1 MAKVG
6 LVTVLFN
13 SEKVLPGFFQSIGGQ
28 SFTDYHLYIVDNN
41 PNEQSDALIQGL
53 AQSNGVTAFTY
64 IKNDKNVGVAKG
76 NNQGIALSVKAG
88 TSHTL
93 LLNNDIEF
101 YQPSLLQSILNYS
114 IQNNEAIVIPKI
126 FFFDNKKIQVAGAK
140 FLLYKGT
147 TIGIGEGADDA
158 PQYSI
163 EKHVDFAPTCF
174 ALFNNQVFEK
184 VGLMDEK
191 YFVYYDDTDFMYRAH
206 YLHGY
211 EIKLLPS
218 LHIFHKESSSTG
230 GDRTLFSIF
239 YGTRNRIYFIR
250 KNFKGLQF
258 LSSLSYTLVTRILRY
273 VQFDSDQRAQL
284 LKGLREGFKL

>member
-1 MAKVG
+1 MGKIG

-13 SEKVLPGFFQSIGGQ
+13 SEKVLPGFFESIGKQ
-28 SFTDYHLYIVDNN
+28 SFADYHLYIIDNN
-41 PNEQSDALIQGL
+41 PNQQSAALIENL
-53 AQSNGVTAFTY
+53 ARNNKVTAYTY
-64 IKNDKNVGVAKG
+64 IKNDTNVGVAKG
-76 NNQGIALSVKAG
+76 NNQGIALSVEAG

-101 YQPSLLQSILNYS
+101 YQPNLLQDILDHSIK
-114 IQNNEAIVIPKI
+114 NNEAIVIPKI
-126 FFFDNKKIQVAGAK
+126 FFFDNKKVQLAGAK

-147 TIGIGEGADDA
+147 TIGIGEGEDDA
-158 PQYSI
+158 PIYNI
-163 EKHVDFAPTCF
+163 EKYVDFGPTCF
-174 ALFNNQVFEK
+174 ALLDNKIFEK

-206 YLHGY
+206 YVYGY
-211 EIKLLPS
+211 KIKLLPS

-250 KNFKGLQF
+250 KNFNGLRF
-258 LSSLSYTLVTRILRY
+258 ASALSYTLLTRILRY
-273 VQFDSDQRAQL
+273 VQFNADQRAQL
-284 LKGLREGFKL
+284 VNGLRQGFKL

>member
-1 MAKVG
+1 MGKIG

-13 SEKVLPGFFQSIGGQ
+13 SEKVLPGFFESIGKQ
-28 SFTDYHLYIVDNN
+28 SFTDYHLYIIDNN
-41 PNEQSDALIQGL
+41 PNQQSTALIENL
-53 AQSNGVTAFTY
+53 ARNNKVTGYTY
-64 IKNDKNVGVAKG
+64 IKNDTNVGVAKG
-76 NNQGIALSVKAG
+76 NNQGIALSVEAG

-101 YQPSLLQSILNYS
+101 YQSNLLQDILDHSIK
-114 IQNNEAIVIPKI
+114 NNEAIVIPKI
-126 FFFDNKKIQVAGAK
+126 FFFDNKKVQLAGAK

-147 TIGIGEGADDA
+147 TIGIGEGEDDA
-158 PQYSI
+158 PIYNI
-163 EKHVDFAPTCF
+163 EKYVDFGPTCF
-174 ALFNNQVFEK
+174 ALLDNKIFEK

-206 YLHGY
+206 YVYGY
-211 EIKLLPS
+211 KIKLLPS

-250 KNFKGLQF
+250 KNFKGLRF
-258 LSSLSYTLVTRILRY
+258 ASALSYTLLTRILRY
-273 VQFDSDQRAQL
+273 VQFNADQRAQL
-284 LKGLREGFKL
+284 INGLRQGFKL